1 MAIFKYPRV
10 DIEEIKNIYRPS
22 SDDNTKTDSIVLFA
36 PFKGNFG
43 PSNEMR
49 IIHSLDEFISTYG
62 DPSYEMDG
70 QNSLQI
76 RNWLNNGGTVYA
88 MRLENDDHSVRARY
102 DKYKDQLA
110 LEYNPLN
117 HIYFESNKDKL
128 KLSTSAATLKSN
140 FTSFGV
146 DGLKTT
152 EYGRVTINDEE
163 YDYTKRYFF
172 PLRKRSL

>member
-22 SDDNTKTDSIVLFA
+22 SDDNTKTDSIVLFE
-36 PFKGNFG
+36 PFKG

-62 DPSYEMDG
+62 EPSYEMDG

-102 DKYKDQLA
+102 DKYTK
-110 LEYNPLN
+110 LN
-117 HIYFESNKDKL
+117 NIYFDSDKDKL
-128 KLSTSAATLKSN
+128 KLSTFAASLRSN
-140 FTSFGV
+140 FTSFGIANI
-146 DGLKTT
+146 GMT
-152 EYGRVTINDEE
+152 EVSKVTIDNVK
-163 YDYTKRYFF
+163 YNYIKRYFF